1 LNNINNMIILILFT
15 TLFSQ
20 FKNVNSFIPT
30 KTKISVIRKVKDISS
45 QLSSIKPSVDNLNSG
60 LELGKNIKEFNNI
73 EINPT
78 KIINDFVG
86 KPIGDY
92 WSYETLVENV
102 KEGNVDSV
110 SMLTDKSGLLVID
123 HSHKLGEYTGNNIH
137 LVKYFPDSFESIL
150 TFLNDNHVNFDLY
163 KINPS
168 SFSNPLIIFG
178 QQTLSFVA
186 MYFVFVFIINII
198 RGVLTGGQGGIGGGF
213 GQNPMDQISKVGNL
227 RNDIKNK
234 NNNGNGLFN
243 FGNGKNND
251 PDTTEVFTKFDDV
264 AGCDEAKF
272 ELQEVVDFLKNP
284 QKYEDAGAKI
294 PTGVLLEGS
303 PGTGKTLLARA
314 VAGEA
319 DVPFI
324 SASGSEFI
332 EMYVGVGA
340 SRVRNLFK
348 KARENSPC
356 VVFIDEIDAVGRQ
369 RGAGIAG
376 GNDEREQTLNQ
387 ILTNM
392 DGFETADGIIVL
404 AATNRVDILD
414 RALIRPGRFDR
425 KVNVGLPDYEG
436 RKAIAKIHFR
446 NKKLE
451 DESSIAEVAS
461 LTAGFSGADLAN
473 LANEAAIFSVRK
485 NETAI
490 SKSSVF
496 DAYEKVTIGIR
507 AFNQETDPRSVKL
520 VTYHEVGHAIMVA
533 LFHDMFTLQKVTI
546 NANKSGA
553 GGYTLFTPKETFMKF
568 PTKKYMLT
576 HLIIALGGRA
586 AEIYLGEKI
595 GVPNVRDQKVFKDF
609 DNIEITTGASGD
621 LKQAYAIAN
630 EYITTY
636 GFSEEFNVVHAD
648 EPDMPFLGRDL
659 YNLGG
664 NGKDPEVE
672 NQINEL
678 IKFACKQAYDLIIEN
693 ETGFLKVIELLGK
706 ERTIDGSE
714 VEFILGITDKRD

>member
-1 LNNINNMIILILFT
+1 MLRLSLLFI
-15 TLFSQ
+15 TLFS
-20 FKNVNSFIPT
+20 SFSNTTGFVSSI
-30 KTKISVIRKVKDISS
+30 IRKPIISNLRMITPDPQQS
-45 QLSSIKPSVDNLNSG
+45 VNIDFDSS
-60 LELGKNIKEFNNI
+60 
-73 EINPT
+73 
-78 KIINDFVG
+78 KIIDEFVR
-86 KPIGDY
+86 KPIGEY
-92 WSYETLVENV
+92 WSYDQLIENV
-102 KEGNVDSV
+102 KNNNVDSV
-110 SMLTDKSGLLVID
+110 SMLTDQNGLLVID
-123 HSHKLGEYTGNNIH
+123 HSHKTGEYAAENLHYIKN
-137 LVKYFPDSFESIL
+137 FPTSFESL
-150 TFLNDNHVNFDLY
+150 YEFLHKYHVNFGLY
-163 KINPS
+163 HVDPSKLDNPIIS
-168 SFSNPLIIFG
+168 VAKQSLGFIGMYMFIVLIING
-178 QQTLSFVA
+178 
-186 MYFVFVFIINII
+186 I
-198 RGVLTGGQGGIGGGF
+198 RGLRNGQGSPF
-213 GQNPMDQISKVGNL
+213 GNNPMNMI
-227 RNDIKNK
+227 
-234 NNNGNGLFN
+234 NGLTDSGNIFDSNKKGTDMLAMTRFN
-243 FGNGKNND
+243 
-251 PDTTEVFTKFDDV
+251 DV

-284 QKYEDAGAKI
+284 DKYEKAGAKI

-319 DVPFI
+319 GVPFI

-340 SRVRNLFK
+340 SRVRTLFD
-348 KARENSPC
+348 KARKNSPC

-414 RALIRPGRFDR
+414 RALVRPGRFDR

-436 RKAIAKIHFR
+436 RKAIAKIHFK

-485 NETAI
+485 NETTI

-533 LFHDMFTLQKVTI
+533 LFHDMFSLQKVTI

-576 HLIIALGGRA
+576 HLIIALGGRG

>member
-1 LNNINNMIILILFT
+1 MMRLSLLFITFFYSVEKTTGFKPLNNGIRTLNMLSNGSPQLPD
-15 TLFSQ
+15 
-20 FKNVNSFIPT
+20 VNIDS
-30 KTKISVIRKVKDISS
+30 
-45 QLSSIKPSVDNLNSG
+45 
-60 LELGKNIKEFNNI
+60 
-73 EINPT
+73 T

-86 KPIGDY
+86 KPIGEY
-92 WSYETLVENV
+92 WSYETLVNNV
-102 KEGNVDSV
+102 KDGNVDSV

-123 HSHKLGEYTGNNIH
+123 HAHNVGEYSANNLH
-137 LVKYFPDSFESIL
+137 FVKYFPDSFDSIV
-150 TFLNDNHVNFDLY
+150 TFLNNNHVAFDLY
-163 KINPS
+163 KLDS
-168 SFSNPLIIFG
+168 SIKSNPIINFG

-186 MYFVFVFIINII
+186 MYFVFIFIINII

-234 NNNGNGLFN
+234 NNNENGLFS
-243 FGNGKNND
+243 FGNGKND
-251 PDTTEVFTKFDDV
+251 PDTNEVFTKFDDV

-332 EMYVGVGA
+332 EMFVGVGA

-392 DGFETADGIIVL
+392 DGFDTADGIIVL

-414 RALIRPGRFDR
+414 RALVRPGRFDR

-664 NGKDPEVE
+664 NSKDPEVE

-714 VEFILGITDKRD
+714 VEFILGITNKRD